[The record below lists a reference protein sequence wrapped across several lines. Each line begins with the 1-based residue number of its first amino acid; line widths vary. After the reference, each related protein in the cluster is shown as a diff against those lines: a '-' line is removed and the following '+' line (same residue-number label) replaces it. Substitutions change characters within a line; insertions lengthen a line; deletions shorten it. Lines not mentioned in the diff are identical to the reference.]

1 MAKRRAAEPLT
12 FRVPWKRLLL
22 SDFPEE
28 PPLWVPPSGTARP
41 LKRQGD
47 AGIMAGTT
55 DRSCRA
61 VAGSPESRL
70 LASRRNPG
78 LRAAATE

>member
-28 PPLWVPPSGTARP
+28 PPLWVPPARP

-61 VAGSPESRL
+61 VAGSPESHL

-78 LRAAATE
+78 PRAAATE